1 MSPGYTCSLPQ
12 VDNCCGCVQDIS
24 TATAIIAV
32 LGIVT
37 NPLVSW
43 AIVRHAYVIH
53 VSFVIS
59 TNSSRSDIVDINLNN
74 VLSFGFGSNAGVGST
89 CLTEQNS
96 ANLVKKESTLI
107 NFIKY
112 FGWVV
117 VVADAFFL
125 MSSINLLLKMNKDV
139 AKKAA
144 SIFLICG
151 SVSILITFIYGLL
164 YISACVA
171 IGGAFPLFELL
182 FSLVDVAKWMYFLI
196 VVNTF
201 KEKTPTG

>member
-125 MSSINLLLKMNKDV
+125 MSSINLLLKMNKKYPVTAD
-139 AKKAA
+139 
-144 SIFLICG
+144 
-151 SVSILITFIYGLL
+151 ILIISAFITLITTLPYTILIMIQEQYTECKWYHSQLFHLLL
-164 YISACVA
+164 YFAMWC
-171 IGGAFPLFELL
+171 
-182 FSLVDVAKWMYFLI
+182 YFIL
-196 VVNTF
+196 VVNSYSD
-201 KEKTPTG
+201 EMSNNN